1 MRSLCLIQFQGKVT
15 SLVKPKLALP
25 LHSQSGCR
33 PGRKACGR
41 NWQRS
46 MLAAPP
52 ALFLHQEIRFPV
64 TQTHESAFP
73 LSIIHSQ
80 ICNSRGFRGMEE
92 RKEYSMTRRG
102 SVLFSPHETLQ
113 ISSQITLRFH
123 KMFLREP
130 RSIF

>member
-1 MRSLCLIQFQGKVT
+1 
-15 SLVKPKLALP
+15 
-25 LHSQSGCR
+25 
-33 PGRKACGR
+33 
-41 NWQRS
+41 

-92 RKEYSMTRRG
+92 RKKGYKGLNR
-102 SVLFSPHETLQ
+102 SPNRYIDSGFKQ
-113 ISSQITLRFH
+113 GNDRAD
-123 KMFLREP
+123 
-130 RSIF
+130 